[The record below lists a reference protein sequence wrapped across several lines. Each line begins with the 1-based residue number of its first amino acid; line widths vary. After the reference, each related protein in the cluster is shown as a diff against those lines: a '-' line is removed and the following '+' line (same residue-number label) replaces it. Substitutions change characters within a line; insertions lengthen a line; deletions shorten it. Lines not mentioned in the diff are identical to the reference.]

1 MKILTPGN
9 KDRLKKHKKFEC
21 TYCGC
26 VFIADNTE
34 YDDVSSQKD
43 GAMYSASC
51 PCCKYPVW
59 SYSTECVLPNGEP
72 KLEYDEYGRLIL
84 PNGGCL
90 GAKDKAFFKS
100 GLHEDIRKEFD
111 DVL

>member
-9 KDRLKKHKKFEC
+9 KDRLKKYRKFEC
-21 TYCGC
+21 EHCGC
-26 VFIADNTE
+26 VFIADKDE
-34 YDDVSSQKD
+34 YKDESTQKD
-43 GAMYSASC
+43 GPMYSAKC
-51 PCCKYPVW
+51 PCCENRVW
-59 SYSTECVLPNGEP
+59 SYATECVLLNGEP
-72 KLEYDEYGRLIL
+72 ESEYDEYGRLIL

-90 GAKDKAFFKS
+90 GAKDKAFCKS